1 MPGLSRR
8 LAVARG
14 DEPADLVV
22 RGGRVLSVFTR
33 EWLDA
38 DVAVVDGVIAGIG
51 SYDGWETI
59 DAEGRY
65 VVPGFIDSHMHLES
79 VKLLVDEFA
88 RLVLPLGTT
97 AVVADPHEIANVL
110 GADGVHW
117 LLDAS
122 SGLQLEV
129 FFTASSCVP
138 ASRFE
143 SPRRPLGLG
152 DLEALMRRRR
162 VIGLAEMM
170 NFPGVIAGDPAE
182 LDKLALDGAAHVD
195 GHAPGVLGKELQAY
209 AAAGIRSD
217 HEMLTVEEGRERLR
231 AGMWLLVREASM
243 ARNLA
248 ALLPLVEEYGPGR
261 IAFCTDDR
269 DPEDVVDR
277 GHVNGMVRDAV
288 AAGIEP
294 ADAILMASFHP
305 ALWHRLDRHGAVA
318 PGYVADLLLL
328 PDLERFVP
336 DTVLKRGR
344 PLEDVPRRD
353 VPDWVRQTV
362 RVKPVTAADFAI
374 PWEGGG
380 AARSIGLVTDQVVT
394 ESLEREPLVVDG
406 HAVSDPER
414 DLVKIAVLERHLA
427 TGRIGFG
434 LLSGSGLR
442 RGALAST
449 VAHDAHNLLVVGASD
464 EDMAFAVRR
473 LAEVGGGI
481 VAVDDGRIV
490 AECPLP
496 VAGLLSDQPLDVVVE
511 QSRACNDAAHAL
523 GWRGATPFLTL
534 AFMALSVIPSL
545 KLTDRG
551 LVDVDRFEIVPLR
564 VEAPVGAPTRSMEA
578 LLEVLLLRDRA
589 GEQVARHEHV
599 RVRVPVV
606 GRGLRV
612 VASRVRVELALQL
625 EHVAE
630 EVVAN
635 GELRQAGRAGEEVT
649 ELHGVGL
656 QVGHGLALPGRVL
669 LREGDR
675 IVDKE
680 PHVGA
685 PHERAV
691 EERLSRLRPVD
702 GADRLRELDGVPIE
716 GLRRGRERLR
726 SLDAE
731 VGRVHRQHGVLAEQ
745 LVQRVAQIGRGE
757 RRRAARAHRVLRVG
771 HPATARPARP
781 GGRGEHADRQ
791 RGCGGGGEGCQH
803 GASHGVSFRRLR
815 RLFVARRAVGSD
827 MRR

>member
-1 MPGLSRR
+1 MPGLPRR

-38 DVAVVDGVIAGIG
+38 DVAIVDGVIAGVG
-51 SYDGWETI
+51 PSYDGWETI

-138 ASRFE
+138 ASQFE

-195 GHAPGVLGKELQAY
+195 GHAPGILGKELQAY

-277 GHVNGMVRDAV
+277 GHINGMVRDAV

-294 ADAILMASFHP
+294 ADALLMASFHP
-305 ALWHRLDRHGAVA
+305 AIWHRLDRHGALA

-344 PLEDVPRRD
+344 PLEDAPLRD

-362 RVKPVTAADFAI
+362 RVKPVTAADFSI
-374 PWEGGG
+374 PWEGG
-380 AARSIGLVTDQVVT
+380 AARSIGLVSDQVVT

-406 HAVSDPER
+406 HAVSDPQR

-427 TGRIGFG
+427 TGRVGLGF
-434 LLSGSGLR
+434 LSGSGLR

-449 VAHDAHNLLVVGASD
+449 VAHDAHNLVVVGVDDEAMAS
-464 EDMAFAVRR
+464 AVRR

-481 VAVDDGRIV
+481 VVIDDGRVV

-496 VAGLLSDQPLDVVVE
+496 VAGLLSDQPLEVVVE

-523 GWRGATPFLTL
+523 GWKGATPFLTL

-545 KLTDRG
+545 KITDKG

-564 VEAPVGAPTRSMEA
+564 VEAPVGASTR
-578 LLEVLLLRDRA
+578 
-589 GEQVARHEHV
+589 
-599 RVRVPVV
+599 
-606 GRGLRV
+606 
-612 VASRVRVELALQL
+612 
-625 EHVAE
+625 
-630 EVVAN
+630 
-635 GELRQAGRAGEEVT
+635 
-649 ELHGVGL
+649 
-656 QVGHGLALPGRVL
+656 
-669 LREGDR
+669 
-675 IVDKE
+675 
-680 PHVGA
+680 
-685 PHERAV
+685 
-691 EERLSRLRPVD
+691 
-702 GADRLRELDGVPIE
+702 
-716 GLRRGRERLR
+716 
-726 SLDAE
+726 
-731 VGRVHRQHGVLAEQ
+731 
-745 LVQRVAQIGRGE
+745 
-757 RRRAARAHRVLRVG
+757 
-771 HPATARPARP
+771 
-781 GGRGEHADRQ
+781 
-791 RGCGGGGEGCQH
+791 
-803 GASHGVSFRRLR
+803 
-815 RLFVARRAVGSD
+815 
-827 MRR
+827 